1 MDIFSR
7 LRRLLVA
14 TLVISVGAFA
24 ALSHA
29 QERTRGSGLSNRL
42 DIVQL
47 HHRAFTSA
55 DGAPLRVS
63 DMAQDRAG
71 YLWMTSKNGLYR
83 FDGVHFDQPLAKRLP
98 TQMVKGILADA
109 DGSLWLGYY
118 YGGVSH
124 VVGDQVTTY
133 RDGLPAGT
141 VFAFSRTPDGVL
153 WTASTGGLGRFEHGR
168 WRGKCDHSRT

>member
-1 MDIFSR
+1 MHTFSR
-7 LRRLLVA
+7 VRTLLVA
-14 TLVISVGAFA
+14 ALVWSAGAFTP
-24 ALSHA
+24 LTYA

-47 HHRAFTSA
+47 HHRAFTSS

-63 DMAQDRAG
+63 DMAQDKAG

-83 FDGVHFDQPLAKRLP
+83 FDGVRFDQPLATRLP

-124 VVGDQVTTY
+124 VVGDRVTTY
-133 RDGLPAGT
+133 RDGLPTGT
-141 VFAFSRTPDGVL
+141 VF
-153 WTASTGGLGRFEHGR
+153 
-168 WRGKCDHSRT
+168 